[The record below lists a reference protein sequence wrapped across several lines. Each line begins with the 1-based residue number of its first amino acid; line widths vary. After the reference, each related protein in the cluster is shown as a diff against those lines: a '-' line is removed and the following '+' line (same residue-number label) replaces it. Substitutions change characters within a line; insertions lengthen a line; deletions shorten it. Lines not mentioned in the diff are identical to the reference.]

1 MKKILTLLAIALAA
15 LTSCKPEEE
24 EISPSEVYLN
34 VYYDDIV
41 FPSDGGEDSFEIES
55 NGEWVITNDADWL
68 TVEPSE
74 GKGNG
79 LITLTASASDVYD
92 DRNTVITVRAGDK
105 TETFTVTQKYAEALL
120 VTKNKFDIPQE
131 GGEFTVEVQSNIS
144 YDVLIDE
151 DSQSWITEVPSS
163 KALST
168 YTHTFS
174 VADNPDTTKRDGCI
188 EIIGSNGK
196 TETVN
201 VYQAQ
206 KDELVLSK
214 SEETVPARGGE
225 VRVQLRSNV
234 DYEVIIP
241 EDVDWVE
248 RLQSDKADEL
258 VFNVKPNSET
268 SAREVGITIKDK
280 NSDLSQIFT
289 IIQTSGSIVLDETYY
304 EVPASGDTLDIVF
317 TSDVEYEIIIGE
329 DDASWVA
336 YEETDSED
344 SYQHNLSVFVGPNTV
359 NKIRTAEIEIKDKNS
374 DIKATITVK
383 QLTGD
388 IILEDSRIEAD
399 VSGETIRVPFTTD
412 IEYEVNIPD
421 EYSSWISLPSTVQ
434 TKALIDTAFS
444 LKIEPNATGDRREAR
459 IAVKDK
465 YSDLSQTLIIVQ
477 DYIRIG
483 VDGKT
488 YTVPAQGETLTIRT
502 ASANIEYKVT
512 VPEEY
517 SSWISVPEDDDSVSF
532 KLQIKPNSDLK
543 IRNATVNI
551 SDKNDLISEEISIQQ
566 EIAEMS
572 LVNRDS
578 SILNSFST
586 TLAIR
591 VASNVE
597 TELMIPD
604 DAKSWIQD
612 ETDTTE
618 LSSDIKTFTLNILK
632 NESLEENRETEVIL
646 KDKYGP
652 MQLKYY
658 IFQYNNSEYHGDIV
672 FTSEEQLE
680 KHSEYKTIYGNVTF
694 KHIETLQALNNQ
706 LVEIC
711 GNVSIEN
718 VRSLDGL
725 YGLTRING
733 DLTEISDV
741 LLSFEGLN
749 NLETIE
755 GNFEADNISFE
766 SLKSLTTIG
775 GNFTVSN
782 IESFVGLENLSEI
795 KGGTLSMN
803 TITSCQGMSNITSLQ
818 YILAD
823 NITSFEGLNNLS
835 VIYNDFII
843 DSGNMVN
850 FSGLSGLQRIGG
862 DFILSSYSGFNNL
875 VSFVGLEQLQTIG
888 GNFTISANAN
898 ANANERGSDCFKSLE
913 SFQGLSNL
921 NIIDGN
927 FTITASAYTEASSHG
942 GSSSVL
948 NSLKSFEG
956 LTKLNKIGGNFI
968 ISATSRKNEGWYT
981 NGAYALCEL
990 QSLRGL
996 VNLSEVGG
1004 DFRISGTKDIDDYRL
1019 SLSSL
1024 IFSEGPQKLTA
1035 INGDFIIENCGN
1047 DSLSGFS
1054 GLRTINGDF
1063 VLNDTRSECSGLDNL
1078 QQVSGNLSIIQ
1089 TGASIIGMN
1098 KLQEVGGDIEISDNS
1113 ELEGIYGFND
1123 LTNCA
1128 NISITNSPNL
1138 YNFQSLETAAKNMT
1152 GTWYVNGCGYNPTKY
1167 QMLNGESKPQE

>member
-15 LTSCKPEEE
+15 LTSCKPDEE

-55 NGEWVITNDADWL
+55 NGDWVISNDADWL
-68 TVEPSE
+68 TIEPSE
-74 GKGNG
+74 GKGSCS
-79 LITLTASASDVYD
+79 IALTASASDLYD
-92 DRNTVITVRAGDK
+92 DRNTVITVYAGENV
-105 TETFTVTQKYAEALL
+105 ETFTVTQKYAEALL

-144 YDVLIDE
+144 YEIVIDE
-151 DSQSWITEVPSS
+151 DCQSWISEVPQS
-163 KALST
+163 KALNT

-174 VADNPDTTKRDGCI
+174 VESNQDTSKREGSI
-188 EIIGSNGK
+188 EIIGGNGK
-196 TETVN
+196 TETIN
-201 VYQAQ
+201 IYQAQ

-214 SEETVPARGGE
+214 SEETVPAKGGE

-248 RLQSDKADEL
+248 QIQSDKADEL

-268 SAREVGITIKDK
+268 STREAEITVKDR
-280 NSDLSQIFT
+280 NSELCQIFT
-289 IIQTSGSIVLDETYY
+289 IVQTSGSIVLDETYY
-304 EVPASGDTLDIVF
+304 EVHASGDTLDIVF

-329 DDASWVA
+329 DDASWVT

-344 SYQHNLSVFVGPNTV
+344 SYQHNLSVFVGPNTG

-477 DYIRIG
+477 DYMRIG

-488 YTVPAQGETLTIRT
+488 YTVPARGETLTIRT

-578 SILNSFST
+578 SELNSFST
-586 TLAIR
+586 TLTIR

-597 TELMIPD
+597 TELIIPD
-604 DAKSWIQD
+604 DAQSWIQD
-612 ETDTTE
+612 KTVAED
-618 LSSDIKTFTLNILK
+618 LDSDIKTFTLNILE
-632 NESLEENRETEVIL
+632 NESSDTNRETEVIL
-646 KDKYGP
+646 KDKYSP

-658 IFQYNNSEYHGDIV
+658 ILQYNNSEYHGYVLLD
-672 FTSEEQLE
+672 SEEDL
-680 KHSEYKTIYGNVTF
+680 KAYSRYKRIYGSITIYYDGP
-694 KHIETLQALNNQ
+694 LQVLNNQ
-706 LVEIC
+706 LNEVY
-711 GNVSIEN
+711 GDVNIEYAS
-718 VRSLDGL
+718 SLDGL
-725 YGLTRING
+725 YGLEHIYG
-733 DLTEISDV
+733 DLMVDCGLGCGT
-741 LLSFEGLN
+741 EGLN
-749 NLETIE
+749 NLETIQ
-755 GNFEADNISFE
+755 GNLTVISTTSIEYSADLNLE
-766 SLKSLTTIG
+766 SLTEIGGDCRAINCTIENLRSIGGSLIDGPVYLPNLEQLGKDFIVNYDYWYHFEDYTMDLNKLKEIKGDLIISDAYTLDTCPFQSLESIRGDIDIIATSTEGFSNLKSIG
-775 GNFTVSN
+775 GNFNVSTQSCSGLTQLQSIGGDFNVYPRANGVFIGLNKLETIGGTFN
-782 IESFVGLENLSEI
+782 ITADYLYDISSFKGLENLFQVGGIYINVRNAISF
-795 KGGTLSMN
+795 KGFDNLN
-803 TITSCQGMSNITSLQ
+803 K
-818 YILAD
+818 ILGD
-823 NITSFEGLNNLS
+823 FVVQNGFDITSFDGLNNLKEITGSITFDSLLDLMDMSALNGISNS
-835 VIYNDFII
+835 V
-843 DSGNMVN
+843 
-850 FSGLSGLQRIGG
+850 
-862 DFILSSYSGFNNL
+862 
-875 VSFVGLEQLQTIG
+875 
-888 GNFTISANAN
+888 
-898 ANANERGSDCFKSLE
+898 K
-913 SFQGLSNL
+913 
-921 NIIDGN
+921 NI
-927 FTITASAYTEASSHG
+927 TITGCE
-942 GSSSVL
+942 
-948 NSLKSFEG
+948 SLYDFSP
-956 LTKLNKIGGNFI
+956 
-968 ISATSRKNEGWYT
+968 
-981 NGAYALCEL
+981 
-990 QSLRGL
+990 L
-996 VNLSEVGG
+996 VPVV
-1004 DFRISGTKDIDDYRL
+1004 
-1019 SLSSL
+1019 
-1024 IFSEGPQKLTA
+1024 Q
-1035 INGDFIIENCGN
+1035 
-1047 DSLSGFS
+1047 
-1054 GLRTINGDF
+1054 
-1063 VLNDTRSECSGLDNL
+1063 
-1078 QQVSGNLSIIQ
+1078 
-1089 TGASIIGMN
+1089 
-1098 KLQEVGGDIEISDNS
+1098 
-1113 ELEGIYGFND
+1113 
-1123 LTNCA
+1123 
-1128 NISITNSPNL
+1128 
-1138 YNFQSLETAAKNMT
+1138 NMT
-1152 GTWYVNGCGYNPTKY
+1152 GIWTVSGCGYNPTKY

>member
-1 MKKILTLLAIALAA
+1 MKKILTLLAIALVGI
-15 LTSCKPEEE
+15 TSCKPEEE
-24 EISPSEVYLN
+24 EITPPEIYLN
-34 VYYDDIV
+34 VHHEDIV

-55 NGEWVITNDADWL
+55 NTDWVITNDADWL

-92 DRNTVITVRAGDK
+92 DRNTVITVRSGDK

-131 GGEFTVEVQSNIS
+131 GGEFSVEVQSNIS
-144 YDVLIDE
+144 YDVIIDE

-329 DDASWVA
+329 DDASWVT

-444 LKIEPNATGDRREAR
+444 LIIEPNATGDRREAR

-477 DYIRIG
+477 DYMRIG
-483 VDGKT
+483 IDGKS
-488 YTVPAQGETLTIRT
+488 YTVPARGETLTIRT

-532 KLQIKPNSDLK
+532 KLQIEPNSDLK
-543 IRNATVNI
+543 IRNATVSI

-597 TELMIPD
+597 TELIIPD

-618 LSSDIKTFTLNILK
+618 LSSDIKTFTLNILE

-658 IFQYNNSEYHGDIV
+658 IFQYNNSEYHVLGPGYVLLD
-672 FTSEEQLE
+672 SEEDL
-680 KHSEYKTIYGNVTF
+680 KIYSKYKRIYGNVN
-694 KHIETLQALNNQ
+694 IDYDGPLQMLDNQ
-706 LVEIC
+706 LNEVY
-711 GNVSIEN
+711 GNVNIEDAS
-718 VRSLDGL
+718 SLDGL
-725 YGLTRING
+725 YGLEHIYGDLMVDCGLGCGTEGLNNLKTVQGNLTIISSVSIEYSAELNLESLTEIGGDCRAINCTIENLQSIGGSLIDGPVYLPNLKVIEKDLIIENIENYYNGKPAAEYFANMDFNKLERING
-733 DLTEISDV
+733 DLICPLTICPFQSLESIGGNVDVTTTSTEGFS
-741 LLSFEGLN
+741 
-749 NLETIE
+749 NL
-755 GNFEADNISFE
+755 
-766 SLKSLTTIG
+766 KTIG
-775 GNFTVSN
+775 GNFDISDVKSFSGLTQLQSIGGDFNVIPEINAGDLFIGLNKLETIGGTFN
-782 IESFVGLENLSEI
+782 ITAGYLGKISSFKGLENLFQVGGIYIDVTNTTGLSATSF
-795 KGGTLSMN
+795 KGFDNLN
-803 TITSCQGMSNITSLQ
+803 K
-818 YILAD
+818 ILGD
-823 NITSFEGLNNLS
+823 FVIQNGYYITSFDGLNNLKEITGSITLDSLLDLTDMSALNGISNS
-835 VIYNDFII
+835 V
-843 DSGNMVN
+843 
-850 FSGLSGLQRIGG
+850 
-862 DFILSSYSGFNNL
+862 
-875 VSFVGLEQLQTIG
+875 
-888 GNFTISANAN
+888 
-898 ANANERGSDCFKSLE
+898 K
-913 SFQGLSNL
+913 
-921 NIIDGN
+921 NI
-927 FTITASAYTEASSHG
+927 TITGCE
-942 GSSSVL
+942 
-948 NSLKSFEG
+948 SLYDFSP
-956 LTKLNKIGGNFI
+956 
-968 ISATSRKNEGWYT
+968 
-981 NGAYALCEL
+981 
-990 QSLRGL
+990 L
-996 VNLSEVGG
+996 VPVV
-1004 DFRISGTKDIDDYRL
+1004 
-1019 SLSSL
+1019 
-1024 IFSEGPQKLTA
+1024 Q
-1035 INGDFIIENCGN
+1035 
-1047 DSLSGFS
+1047 
-1054 GLRTINGDF
+1054 
-1063 VLNDTRSECSGLDNL
+1063 
-1078 QQVSGNLSIIQ
+1078 
-1089 TGASIIGMN
+1089 
-1098 KLQEVGGDIEISDNS
+1098 
-1113 ELEGIYGFND
+1113 
-1123 LTNCA
+1123 
-1128 NISITNSPNL
+1128 
-1138 YNFQSLETAAKNMT
+1138 NMT
-1152 GTWYVNGCGYNPTKY
+1152 GIWSVSGCGYNPTKY

>member
-1 MKKILTLLAIALAA
+1 MKKILTLLAIALVGI
-15 LTSCKPEEE
+15 TSCKPEEE
-24 EISPSEVYLN
+24 EITPPEIYLN
-34 VYYDDIV
+34 VHHEDIV

-55 NGEWVITNDADWL
+55 NTDWVITNDADWL

-329 DDASWVA
+329 DDASWVT

-477 DYIRIG
+477 DYMRIG

-488 YTVPAQGETLTIRT
+488 YTVPARGETLTIRT

-543 IRNATVNI
+543 IRNATVSI

-578 SILNSFST
+578 SELNSFST
-586 TLAIR
+586 TLTIR

-597 TELMIPD
+597 TELIIPD
-604 DAKSWIQD
+604 DAQSWIQD
-612 ETDTTE
+612 KTVAED
-618 LSSDIKTFTLNILK
+618 LDSDIKTFTLNILE
-632 NESLEENRETEVIL
+632 NESSDTNRETEVIL
-646 KDKYGP
+646 KDKYSP

-658 IFQYNNSEYHGDIV
+658 ILQYNNSEYHGYVLLD
-672 FTSEEQLE
+672 SEEDL
-680 KHSEYKTIYGNVTF
+680 KAYSRYKRIYGSIT
-694 KHIETLQALNNQ
+694 IDYDGPLQVLNNQ
-706 LVEIC
+706 LNEVY
-711 GNVSIEN
+711 GDVNIEYAS
-718 VRSLDGL
+718 SLDGL
-725 YGLTRING
+725 YGLEHIYG
-733 DLTEISDV
+733 DLMVDCGLGCGT
-741 LLSFEGLN
+741 EGLN
-749 NLETIE
+749 NLETIQ
-755 GNFEADNISFE
+755 GNLTVISSTSIEYSAELNLE
-766 SLKSLTTIG
+766 SLTEIGGDCRAINCTIENLQSIGGSLIDGPVYLPNLEQLGKDFIVNYDYWYDFNNYTMDLNKLKEIKGDLIIEYTLETCPFQSLESIGGDVDIAATSTEGLSKLKSIG
-775 GNFTVSN
+775 GNFDIVTQSFSGLTQLQSIGGDFNVGSEINAGDLFIGLNKLETIGGTFN
-782 IESFVGLENLSEI
+782 ITAGYLCKISSFKGLENLFQVGGIYIDVTNTTGLSATSF
-795 KGGTLSMN
+795 KGFDNLN
-803 TITSCQGMSNITSLQ
+803 K
-818 YILAD
+818 ILGD
-823 NITSFEGLNNLS
+823 FVIQNGYYITSFDGLNNLKEITGSITFDSLLDLTDMSALNGISNS
-835 VIYNDFII
+835 V
-843 DSGNMVN
+843 
-850 FSGLSGLQRIGG
+850 
-862 DFILSSYSGFNNL
+862 
-875 VSFVGLEQLQTIG
+875 
-888 GNFTISANAN
+888 
-898 ANANERGSDCFKSLE
+898 K
-913 SFQGLSNL
+913 
-921 NIIDGN
+921 NI
-927 FTITASAYTEASSHG
+927 TITGCE
-942 GSSSVL
+942 
-948 NSLKSFEG
+948 SLYDFSP
-956 LTKLNKIGGNFI
+956 
-968 ISATSRKNEGWYT
+968 
-981 NGAYALCEL
+981 
-990 QSLRGL
+990 L
-996 VNLSEVGG
+996 VPVV
-1004 DFRISGTKDIDDYRL
+1004 
-1019 SLSSL
+1019 
-1024 IFSEGPQKLTA
+1024 Q
-1035 INGDFIIENCGN
+1035 
-1047 DSLSGFS
+1047 
-1054 GLRTINGDF
+1054 
-1063 VLNDTRSECSGLDNL
+1063 
-1078 QQVSGNLSIIQ
+1078 
-1089 TGASIIGMN
+1089 
-1098 KLQEVGGDIEISDNS
+1098 
-1113 ELEGIYGFND
+1113 
-1123 LTNCA
+1123 
-1128 NISITNSPNL
+1128 
-1138 YNFQSLETAAKNMT
+1138 NMT
-1152 GTWYVNGCGYNPTKY
+1152 GIWSVSGCGYNPTKY